1 MGKLRNGKVASKDKT
16 TGEIIKGGGKRA
28 VDWIWR
34 VCNIAIKSGF
44 VPEDWRSI
52 VIVSLYKGKEEIIE

>member
-34 VCNIAIKSGF
+34 VSNIVRVDLCLKIG
-44 VPEDWRSI
+44 D
-52 VIVSLYKGKEEIIE
+52 LL